1 MIIDWCL
8 GLDGLMIQARH
19 CNLLPVP
26 KPITVLMASEVTSQ
40 GPLTSFCLLV
50 HFDVSKISGRREVT
64 SVKKKTVEITSVK
77 QKQVETSNYPSYLRN
92 RWATRNMGLRFCCV
106 SLRNR
111 LRRFFQRRWHACSLT
126 SNAGWLPWN
135 QRCQVT
141 NSSPWCGKSWL
152 ILRGPQLPTQKWKTL
167 VAVDVQ
173 SSGCRSSRCLF
184 ASNSSYWF
192 AAPAPKIRET
202 KLLCRTWKSQSSS

>member
-64 SVKKKTVEITSVK
+64 SVKKNGRNHVSQTKTGRNIKLYIPLIYGIDEPLVTWDFAFAVCPSETGCGGFFNEGDTHVFWHQMLGDCLEIRDVK
-77 QKQVETSNYPSYLRN
+77 WLTHPHDVGSLGSFWGVPNFLRKN
-92 RWATRNMGLRFCCV
+92 
-106 SLRNR
+106 
-111 LRRFFQRRWHACSLT
+111 
-126 SNAGWLPWN
+126 
-135 QRCQVT
+135 
-141 NSSPWCGKSWL
+141 
-152 ILRGPQLPTQKWKTL
+152 
-167 VAVDVQ
+167 
-173 SSGCRSSRCLF
+173 
-184 ASNSSYWF
+184 
-192 AAPAPKIRET
+192 E
-202 KLLCRTWKSQSSS
+202 KLL